1 MKPFALVLMPNYF
14 SLHRTLQTSTTK
26 ALAKAARGRGEEK
39 QALCDV
45 CLIEHHCNSWFS
57 SWYHSVKQTI
67 WPLSTCKHNLQG
79 KRAHARGR
87 KRQRPTTHLV
97 LTLSITPVLPLS
109 VSLTVR
115 ETKAVWVKPFEAI
128 KWFCKLCCFAAQRWA
143 RLMKECVTVLECGRQ
158 ALPSWNRHSF

>member
-1 MKPFALVLMPNYF
+1 M
-14 SLHRTLQTSTTK
+14 STQPSRK
-26 ALAKAARGRGEEK
+26 
-39 QALCDV
+39 
-45 CLIEHHCNSWFS
+45 
-57 SWYHSVKQTI
+57 
-67 WPLSTCKHNLQG
+67 

-128 KWFCKLCCFAAQRWA
+128 KWFCKLCCFAVQRWA

-158 ALPSWNRHSF
+158 ELPS